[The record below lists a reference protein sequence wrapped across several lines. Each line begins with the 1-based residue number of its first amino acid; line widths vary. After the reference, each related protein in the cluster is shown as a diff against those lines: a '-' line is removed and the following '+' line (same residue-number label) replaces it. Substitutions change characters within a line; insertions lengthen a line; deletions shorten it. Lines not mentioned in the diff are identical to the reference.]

1 MYKLYLVGLI
11 GLTLFLCFLAGEFRG
26 NAKCKEEFAEK
37 TIENLKNNQII
48 YENQRKEIDEKVFS
62 TSLHDIRRILRE
74 KYTIAD

>member
-11 GLTLFLCFLAGEFRG
+11 SLALFLCFLAGEFRG
-26 NAKCKEEFAEK
+26 NAKCHEELAQE

-62 TSLHDIRRILRE
+62 TSLHDIRRILHE

>member
-1 MYKLYLVGLI
+1 MYKIYLVGLI
-11 GLTLFLCFLAGEFRG
+11 SLALFLCFLAGEFRG
-26 NAKCKEEFAEK
+26 SAKCKEEFAEK

>member
-1 MYKLYLVGLI
+1 MYKIYLIGLI

-26 NAKCKEEFAEK
+26 SAKCKEEFAEK